1 MQFLYFLLGLALHFL
16 IELYDEW
23 KVAKKI
29 TWPVHVFPA
38 GISLVAGVVW
48 SIFAN
53 KLNLQGVLLYAASTV
68 LGFLTNYLL
77 QKLFKW
83 NTPKVS

>member
-1 MQFLYFLLGLALHFL
+1 MQFLYFLLGLTVHFA

-23 KVAKKI
+23 SSSKKI
-29 TWPVHVFPA
+29 TWSVHIFPA
-38 GISLVAGVVW
+38 TISILAGIVW
-48 SIFAN
+48 AIFAG
-53 KLNLQGVLLYAASTV
+53 KLNLQGTLLYAASTV

-83 NTPKVS
+83 NSPKAS